1 MKNKV
6 REARVQKGWSQS
18 DLAAQTSVSRQSI
31 YAVEAGKYVPTTILA
46 LKLAQALE
54 QPVEALFLLEADD

>member
-6 REARVQKGWSQS
+6 REARIQKGWSQS
-18 DLAAQTSVSRQSI
+18 DLAAQTGVSRQSI

-46 LKLAQALE
+46 LKLARVLE
-54 QPVEALFLLEADD
+54 EPVEALFSLEAGD

>member
-18 DLAAQTSVSRQSI
+18 DLAAQTGVSRQSI

-46 LKLAQALE
+46 LKLSLALK
-54 QPVEALFLLEADD
+54 QPVEALFSLEADD